1 MGEEKDLLSSLL
13 LELRRGTLTMS
24 VLSQMKEPKYGYAL
38 VQSLE
43 EKGVAIDPNTLY
55 PLLRR
60 LENQGLLESRWETG
74 GAGFAFAMLLGAFLV
89 CKGECGRGKRSAR
102 AGAREHKARGKEGAQ
117 GCRGYS
123 AVGHDVQ
130 ILSHLAPREGRSR
143 AGESFERGGRV
154 CLGAKLVYPG

>member
-13 LELRRGTLTMS
+13 LELRRGTLTIS

-74 GAGFAFAMLLGAFLV
+74 GAKPRKYYQRKKYGTEIYEKLKAYWQNLSAGMDRLL
-89 CKGECGRGKRSAR
+89 
-102 AGAREHKARGKEGAQ
+102 REE
-117 GCRGYS
+117 
-123 AVGHDVQ
+123 
-130 ILSHLAPREGRSR
+130 
-143 AGESFERGGRV
+143 ES
-154 CLGAKLVYPG
+154 

>member
-13 LELRRGTLTMS
+13 LELRRGTLTIS

-60 LENQGLLESRWETG
+60 LEN
-74 GAGFAFAMLLGAFLV
+74 
-89 CKGECGRGKRSAR
+89 RGKPVAQNRENIISGQNTEQKFMRS
-102 AGAREHKARGKEGAQ
+102 
-117 GCRGYS
+117 
-123 AVGHDVQ
+123 
-130 ILSHLAPREGRSR
+130 
-143 AGESFERGGRV
+143 
-154 CLGAKLVYPG
+154 

>member
-13 LELRRGTLTMS
+13 LELRRGTLTIS

-60 LENQGLLESRWETG
+60 LENQGPLESKGETG
-74 GAGFAFAMLLGAFLV
+74 GA
-89 CKGECGRGKRSAR
+89 KTRKYNQRT
-102 AGAREHKARGKEGAQ
+102 K
-117 GCRGYS
+117 
-123 AVGHDVQ
+123 
-130 ILSHLAPREGRSR
+130 
-143 AGESFERGGRV
+143 
-154 CLGAKLVYPG
+154 

>member
-13 LELRRGTLTMS
+13 LELRRGTLTIS

-60 LENQGLLESRWETG
+60 LENQGFWKAS
-74 GAGFAFAMLLGAFLV
+74 
-89 CKGECGRGKRSAR
+89 GKPVAQNRENIISGQNTEQKFMRS
-102 AGAREHKARGKEGAQ
+102 
-117 GCRGYS
+117 
-123 AVGHDVQ
+123 
-130 ILSHLAPREGRSR
+130 
-143 AGESFERGGRV
+143 
-154 CLGAKLVYPG
+154 